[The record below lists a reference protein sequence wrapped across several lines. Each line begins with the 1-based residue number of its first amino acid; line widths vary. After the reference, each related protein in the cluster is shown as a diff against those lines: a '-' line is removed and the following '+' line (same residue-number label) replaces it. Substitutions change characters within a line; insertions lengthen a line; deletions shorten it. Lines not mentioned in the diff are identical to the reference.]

1 MAKRTQEELIEQF
14 NAIVGEENASDE
26 VLNFMTDMRDSLADN
41 GAEIIATLRREKEEL
56 DKSWRKKYRDAFM
69 GSREDVQDDNDE
81 PPKPKTFDD
90 LFTVKE

>member
-14 NAIVGEENASDE
+14 NSIVGEENASDE

-41 GAEIIATLRREKEEL
+41 GAETIATLRREKDEL
-56 DKSWRKKYRDAFM
+56 DKAWRKKYRDAFM
-69 GSREDVQDDNDE
+69 GSREDIQDDNDE

-90 LFTVKE
+90 LFAVKE